1 MSSELECVSLKS
13 RANSVGSGGR
23 SLSVNVQRL
32 HDSLHVLL
40 SDTEREQFAHCL
52 SVYHAKRN
60 VFDLVQTLKV
70 ILDTPGKRQLLPM
83 LRLVL
88 PRADQLLF
96 DQYTSEGLYLKT
108 EPPTSVV
115 DAHHAPGE
123 VNHANAVMSAH
134 ARAPSVHFA
143 GAADFSTAAEGT
155 AHDDTRH
162 VTLKRSKSH
171 EGLGFSIRGGA
182 EHGVGIYVSLIEPGS
197 SAEREGLRVGDQIIR
212 VNDVVFDRVTHG
224 EAVKVLKGCKKLCLS
239 VCSMGRIPGGY
250 VTNHVYTWVD
260 PQGRSISP
268 PPDLLEQHTA
278 GGRHFNS
285 QRRGHV
291 TISLDDGRPL
301 GLMIRGGAEYSLGI
315 YIAGVDHGSAAE
327 CGGLKVGDQIMEVNG
342 HSFRSI
348 AHDEAVQ
355 ILKSSR
361 HMLMTVKDVG
371 RLPHARTVVDETKWI
386 SSPQI
391 AESSASA
398 TLRSFCFSQPIS
410 SFFLLFIIFFISLT
424 DFLASFSRSIEEHWV
439 CQEMLVLGAQE
450 RSDLF
455 ILNGGFQL
463 YAATEPQPDLTCLLF
478 VCWKGLSSPALA
490 SGLIGARSSLEEQAY
505 LLLTE
510 TENQTMTYYIQ
521 EYQCGHIGVEPL
533 AMALFELFN
542 THAKLTLLAEVRA
555 LIAPQDLERFD
566 GQVVHH
572 EMEAWRVRHGGLGLL
587 HHAKA
592 ICSSHPEGHVPTA
605 CQLTASAMGYAK
617 NECRMDGSVEAG
629 PAGAFNSL
637 PEIALDE
644 VQSRIESPPNFRP
657 PPPPG
662 HGSPKVQLKRP
673 TSKLCQSNLLFTTPC
688 RMQQERHTLN
698 HIDPHMHSSCSAHT
712 SPCTVHHSSS
722 PCVSHRSP
730 PPCSLHRCSP
740 CSLHRSGPSVEPPA
754 KDLVQFLMSKQAA
767 MLPPHLESASRSRAA
782 TPTPSRS
789 ARSSPSLS
797 PSLRIPAPPPCSPEK
812 PEVTISAPDMSP
824 RMACHHRL
832 NVEQETMEEKTRIQ
846 PRGATLSQLSDSGQ
860 TLSEDSGVDIAEAG
874 GMCKDSSPRPGKAV
888 SHNAS
893 GEPHGA
899 ERAVKIPNHQS
910 GLSGPTLVRVS
921 KSVNTLGIAVE
932 GGANTRQPLPRI
944 ATIQKGGSAHLC
956 GQLQVGQVIL
966 EVNGMSLKGMEH
978 RDAARVIAEAFKT
991 KEKDYIDFLIADF
1004 NVAL

>member
-1 MSSELECVSLKS
+1 MSSELERVSLKS
-13 RANSVGSGGR
+13 RANSMSSGGR

-60 VFDLVQTLKV
+60 VYDLVQTLKV

-108 EPPTSVV
+108 EPPTSAV
-115 DAHHAPGE
+115 DTYRPGE
-123 VNHANAVMSAH
+123 VNHAGGVPSAH

-143 GAADFSTAAEGT
+143 GAVDFSTAAEGT

-162 VTLKRSKSH
+162 VTLKRTKSH

-182 EHGVGIYVSLIEPGS
+182 EHGVGIYVSLVEPGS

-260 PQGRSISP
+260 PLGRSISP
-268 PPDLLEQHTA
+268 PPDLLEQHTP

-285 QRRGHV
+285 QRRGHAPPLGAERRV
-291 TISLDDGRPL
+291 TVSLDDGRPL

-315 YIAGVDHGSAAE
+315 YIAGVDNGSAAE
-327 CGGLKVGDQIMEVNG
+327 CGGLKVGDQILEVNG
-342 HSFRSI
+342 LSFRSI

-386 SSPQI
+386 SSLQI

-398 TLRSFCFSQPIS
+398 ALSVSG
-410 SFFLLFIIFFISLT
+410 
-424 DFLASFSRSIEEHWV
+424 DA
-439 CQEMLVLGAQE
+439 GAG
-450 RSDLF
+450 SAGKALM
-455 ILNGGFQL
+455 
-463 YAATEPQPDLTCLLF
+463 
-478 VCWKGLSSPALA
+478 SPALA
-490 SGLIGARSSLEEQAY
+490 PGLMGARSSLDEQAY

-510 TENQTMTYYIQ
+510 AERQTMTYYIQ
-521 EYQCGHIGVEPL
+521 EYQSGHIGVEPL

-572 EMEAWRVRHGGLGLL
+572 EMEAWRMRHGGLSLL
-587 HHAKA
+587 HHTKP
-592 ICSSHPEGHVPTA
+592 ICSPHPESHVLPT
-605 CQLTASAMGYAK
+605 CQLAASAMGYAK
-617 NECRMDGSVEAG
+617 
-629 PAGAFNSL
+629 
-637 PEIALDE
+637 DE

-662 HGSPKVQLKRP
+662 HGSPKIQLKRP
-673 TSKLCQSNLLFTTPC
+673 TSKLCQTSLLFTPPC
-688 RMQQERHTLN
+688 RMHQENHALN
-698 HIDPHMHSSCSAHT
+698 HTDPHIRPSCSAHT

-740 CSLHRSGPSVEPPA
+740 CSLHRSGPSTASPG
-754 KDLVQFLMSKQAA
+754 KDLVQFLMSKQVAV
-767 MLPPHLESASRSRAA
+767 LPPHPESAGRSRAA
-782 TPTPSRS
+782 TPTPSGS

-824 RMACHHRL
+824 SMSHRL
-832 NVEQETMEEKTRIQ
+832 RLNPEEETADEKLRIQ

-874 GMCKDSSPRPGKAV
+874 GMCKDSSPRPSKAG
-888 SHNAS
+888 SQNAS
-893 GEPHGA
+893 GEPQGA
-899 ERAVKIPNHQS
+899 ERAPNHQS
-910 GLSGPTLVRVS
+910 VQSRPTLVRVS
-921 KSVNTLGIAVE
+921 KSTNTLGIAVE

-956 GQLQVGQVIL
+956 GQLRVGQVIL

>member
-1 MSSELECVSLKS
+1 MSSELERVSLKS
-13 RANSVGSGGR
+13 RANSVGSAGR
-23 SLSVNVQRL
+23 ALSVNVQRL

-60 VFDLVQTLKV
+60 VYDLVQTLRV

-108 EPPTSVV
+108 EPPTSAV
-115 DAHHAPGE
+115 DTHLPGE
-123 VNHANAVMSAH
+123 VNHANAMTSAH

-143 GAADFSTAAEGT
+143 AAADFSTAAEGT
-155 AHDDTRH
+155 AQDDTRH
-162 VTLKRSKSH
+162 VTLKRTKSH

-182 EHGVGIYVSLIEPGS
+182 EHGVGIYVSLVEPGS
-197 SAEREGLRVGDQIIR
+197 SAEREGLRVGDQIVR

-224 EAVKVLKGCKKLCLS
+224 DAVKVLKGCKKLCLS
-239 VCSMGRIPGGY
+239 VCSMGWIPGGY
-250 VTNHVYTWVD
+250 VTNHVYSWVD
-260 PQGRSISP
+260 PQGRSVSP

-285 QRRGHV
+285 QRRGHAPQQGAERRV

-342 HSFRSI
+342 NSFCSV
-348 AHDEAVQ
+348 AHDEAVR

-361 HMLMTVKDVG
+361 HMLMTIKDVG
-371 RLPHARTVVDETKWI
+371 RLPHARTIVDETKWL
-386 SSPQI
+386 SNPQI

-398 TLRSFCFSQPIS
+398 ALSVSGDAGAAS
-410 SFFLLFIIFFISLT
+410 SGKPEIT
-424 DFLASFSRSIEEHWV
+424 H
-439 CQEMLVLGAQE
+439 
-450 RSDLF
+450 
-455 ILNGGFQL
+455 
-463 YAATEPQPDLTCLLF
+463 LLF
-478 VCWKGLSSPALA
+478 VCCKGVLSPALA
-490 SGLIGARSSLEEQAY
+490 PGLLGARSSLEEQAY

-510 TENQTMTYYIQ
+510 AERQTMTYYIQ

-542 THAKLTLLAEVRA
+542 THAKLTLLAEVRT

-572 EMEAWRVRHGGLGLL
+572 EMEAWRVRHGSLGLL
-587 HHAKA
+587 HHAKP

-617 NECRMDGSVEAG
+617 NECRMDGSMEAG

-644 VQSRIESPPNFRP
+644 VQSRVESPPNFRP

-662 HGSPKVQLKRP
+662 QGSPKIQLRRP
-673 TSKLCQSNLLFTTPC
+673 TSKLYQTNLRFTAPC
-688 RMQQERHTLN
+688 RMHQESHALN
-698 HIDPHMHSSCSAHT
+698 HTDPHIRPSCSAHT

-722 PCVSHRSP
+722 SCVSHRSP
-730 PPCSLHRCSP
+730 PHSCSLHHCSP
-740 CSLHRSGPSVEPPA
+740 CSLHRSGPSVAPPA
-754 KDLVQFLMSKQAA
+754 KDLVQFLMSKQVA
-767 MLPPHLESASRSRAA
+767 MLPPHPESASRSRAA
-782 TPTPSRS
+782 TPTPSMS

-812 PEVTISAPDMSP
+812 PEVRISAPDMSP
-824 RMACHHRL
+824 SMARHHRL
-832 NVEQETMEEKTRIQ
+832 NPEKETAEEKTQIQ

-874 GMCKDSSPRPGKAV
+874 GMCKDSSPRPGKAI
-888 SHNAS
+888 SQNAS
-893 GEPHGA
+893 GEARGA
-899 ERAVKIPNHQS
+899 ERAAQVPNHQS
-910 GLSGPTLVRVS
+910 GQSGPTLIRVS
-921 KSVNTLGIAVE
+921 KSANTLGIAVE

-956 GQLQVGQVIL
+956 GQLRVGQVIL
-966 EVNGMSLKGMEH
+966 EVNGVSLKGMEH

>member
-1 MSSELECVSLKS
+1 MSSELERVSFKS
-13 RANSVGSGGR
+13 RANSVGSGSR
-23 SLSVNVQRL
+23 ALSVNVQRL

-40 SDTEREQFAHCL
+40 SEPEREQFAHCL
-52 SVYHAKRN
+52 SAYHAKRN
-60 VFDLVQTLKV
+60 VYDLVQTLRV

-108 EPPTSVV
+108 EPPTSDV
-115 DAHHAPGE
+115 DAHRSAGG
-123 VNHANAVMSAH
+123 NQANAATSAH
-134 ARAPSVHFA
+134 VRPPSVRFA
-143 GAADFSTAAEGT
+143 LSAEFSTAAGGT
-155 AHDDTRH
+155 AQDDTRH
-162 VTLKRSKSH
+162 VTLQRTKSH

-182 EHGVGIYVSLIEPGS
+182 EHGVGIYVSLVEPGS
-197 SAEREGLRVGDQIIR
+197 SAEREGLRVGDQIVR

-285 QRRGHV
+285 QRRGHTPLQGAERRV

-327 CGGLKVGDQIMEVNG
+327 VGGLKVGDQIMDVNG

-355 ILKSSR
+355 ILKSSS
-361 HMLMTVKDVG
+361 HMLMMIKDVG
-371 RLPHARTVVDETKWI
+371 RLPHARTIVDETKWI

-391 AESSASA
+391 AESSAGA
-398 TLRSFCFSQPIS
+398 ALR
-410 SFFLLFIIFFISLT
+410 
-424 DFLASFSRSIEEHWV
+424 
-439 CQEMLVLGAQE
+439 AQ
-450 RSDLF
+450 
-455 ILNGGFQL
+455 GFPAKQ
-463 YAATEPQPDLTCLLF
+463 CLQYHPPS
-478 VCWKGLSSPALA
+478 LSSQNAFWCHP
-490 SGLIGARSSLEEQAY
+490 LIIDACTPGYAHHVKQNVIHQIKLTSSRVRSSLDEQAY
-505 LLLTE
+505 LLLTDAE
-510 TENQTMTYYIQ
+510 RQTMTYYIQ
-521 EYQCGHIGVEPL
+521 EYQCGHISVEPL

-566 GQVVHH
+566 NQVVHH
-572 EMEAWRVRHGGLGLL
+572 EMEAWWVRHGDVGLM
-587 HHAKA
+587 HHAKP
-592 ICSSHPEGHVPTA
+592 ICSSHSEGHVPPA
-605 CQLTASAMGYAK
+605 CQLTASSMGYAK
-617 NECRMDGSVEAG
+617 A
-629 PAGAFNSL
+629 
-637 PEIALDE
+637 I
-644 VQSRIESPPNFRP
+644 QSRIDSPPNFRP

-662 HGSPKVQLKRP
+662 HGSPQKVQLKRP
-673 TSKLCQSNLLFTTPC
+673 TSKMCQTTLLFTPPC
-688 RMQQERHTLN
+688 RKYQESHALN
-698 HIDPHMHSSCSAHT
+698 HTETHMHSSCSAHT
-712 SPCTVHHSSS
+712 SPCTVHHRSS

-730 PPCSLHRCSP
+730 PPCSHHRCSP
-740 CSLHRSGPSVEPPA
+740 CSLHCLRPSVAPPA
-754 KDLVQFLMSKQAA
+754 KDLVQFLMSKQMA
-767 MLPPHLESASRSRAA
+767 MLPPHVESIGRSPAA
-782 TPTPSRS
+782 TPTPNGSN
-789 ARSSPSLS
+789 RSSPSLS

-812 PEVTISAPDMSP
+812 PEVLISAPDMSP
-824 RMACHHRL
+824 SMARHHRL
-832 NVEQETMEEKTRIQ
+832 NPGEETAEEKTRIQ

-874 GMCKDSSPRPGKAV
+874 GICKDSSLRPGKAV
-888 SHNAS
+888 YQNAS
-893 GEPHGA
+893 GELQGA
-899 ERAVKIPNHQS
+899 ERAVQVPNHQ
-910 GLSGPTLVRVS
+910 SGPTLVRMS
-921 KSVNTLGIAVE
+921 KSANTLGIAVE

-956 GQLQVGQVIL
+956 GLLRVGQVIL

-1004 NVAL
+1004 N